1 MALLRLH
8 NNGEAECSLEFKI
21 SLDCIAEFLDSLGK
35 NETELSKQ
43 WFKPFHFILR
53 AKVPR
58 RQTDLNFSGP

>member
-1 MALLRLH
+1 M
-8 NNGEAECSLEFKI
+8 EFKI
-21 SLDCIAEFLDSLGK
+21 SLDCIAVFLDSLGK

-43 WFKPFHFILR
+43 WFKPFHSILR